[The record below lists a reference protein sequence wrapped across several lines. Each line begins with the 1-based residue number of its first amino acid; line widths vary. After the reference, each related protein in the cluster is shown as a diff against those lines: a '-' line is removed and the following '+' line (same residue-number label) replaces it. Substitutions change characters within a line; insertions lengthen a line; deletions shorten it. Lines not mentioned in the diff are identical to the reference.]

1 MKKFM
6 YILMAAAAVAFV
18 SCKKDDGKEKDKEK
32 DQTPVEDARILE
44 DFEGEGM
51 LAWNGSNGC
60 AFEVVDNPAKTGIN
74 TSNKVGKYTTAEAQ
88 WDFVWTTGFGA
99 NGDSFDFLD
108 FSAKGFV
115 IKVDVYAPKAGIPI
129 YCKLEGVGVDPKEI
143 TSVVTKK
150 AGEWDTLEWDYETM
164 GVVDGAYKNFVFCVD
179 AGGTTPD
186 IVVYLDNVRQTKSE

>member
-1 MKKFM
+1 MTNCG
-6 YILMAAAAVAFV
+6 V
-18 SCKKDDGKEKDKEK
+18 SCWACGG
-32 DQTPVEDARILE
+32 A
-44 DFEGEGM
+44 
-51 LAWNGSNGC
+51 
-60 AFEVVDNPAKTGIN
+60 VDNPAKTGIN

-99 NGDSFDFLD
+99 KDDTFDFLD

-129 YCKLEGVGVDPKEI
+129 YCKLEGVGVDSKEI

>member
-18 SCKKDDGKEKDKEK
+18 SCKKDDAKDKEKEK
-32 DQTPVEDARILE
+32 DQTPVEDARVLE

-51 LAWNGSNGC
+51 LGWNGSNGC
-60 AFEVVDNPAKTGIN
+60 QFEVVDNPAKTGIN
-74 TSNKVGKYTTAEAQ
+74 KSDKVGKYTTAAAE

-99 NGDSFDFLD
+99 TEDSFDFLD
-108 FSAKGFV
+108 FSAKGYV

-129 YCKLEGVGVDPKEI
+129 YCKLEGVDVGAKEI
-143 TSVVTKK
+143 TSVVTTK
-150 AGEWDTLEWDYETM
+150 ANEWETLEWDYETM

-179 AGGTTPD
+179 AGGTTAD
-186 IVVYLDNVRQTKSE
+186 IVVYLVNVRQTKSE